1 MGLLGIRWCHQECG
15 KSGGKGAGADGR
27 GHDRVCTDQCIW
39 LSADYHH
46 WQRRK
51 GYRDDPTDDRVKVAV
66 SDHRSSN
73 PSGDDLIALAT
84 AARRAGLLSGTPGL
98 VTMHMGSGKGRL
110 DPVFYVLDHSD
121 VPAKNLLPTHML
133 RTPELM
139 DAGVELVKRGGYID
153 CTAGSD
159 DQEVEN
165 QAVKLFDLL
174 HRDGMNMDHVTMSSD
189 AFGSQPRFN
198 AEGECVGLT
207 YASPKYLHK
216 TIQILVRMGMPF
228 EQALKLLT
236 TTPAVLLGKEG
247 KKGCVAAGADA
258 DLLILDEN
266 LEITSLLA
274 KGKVALWEKELRM
287 KGRFEE

>member
-1 MGLLGIRWCHQECG
+1 
-15 KSGGKGAGADGR
+15 
-27 GHDRVCTDQCIW
+27 
-39 LSADYHH
+39 
-46 WQRRK
+46 
-51 GYRDDPTDDRVKVAV
+51 
-66 SDHRSSN
+66 
-73 PSGDDLIALAT
+73 
-84 AARRAGLLSGTPGL
+84 
-98 VTMHMGSGKGRL
+98 
-110 DPVFYVLDHSD
+110 
-121 VPAKNLLPTHML
+121 
-133 RTPELM
+133 
-139 DAGVELVKRGGYID
+139 
-153 CTAGSD
+153 
-159 DQEVEN
+159 
-165 QAVKLFDLL
+165 
-174 HRDGMNMDHVTMSSD
+174 MNMDHVTMSSD

>member
-1 MGLLGIRWCHQECG
+1 
-15 KSGGKGAGADGR
+15 
-27 GHDRVCTDQCIW
+27 
-39 LSADYHH
+39 
-46 WQRRK
+46 
-51 GYRDDPTDDRVKVAV
+51 
-66 SDHRSSN
+66 
-73 PSGDDLIALAT
+73 
-84 AARRAGLLSGTPGL
+84 
-98 VTMHMGSGKGRL
+98 MHMGSGKGRL

-174 HRDGMNMDHVTMSSD
+174 HRDGMNMDHVTMSSG

-274 KGKVALWEKELRM
+274 KGKVALWEKELWM